1 MRLRTLHLIV
11 CAGLTALACTNS
23 GSFER
28 TADGVIVNIGCGSET
43 TGKVVRIKPI
53 NENIIRVSASAE
65 NTIGQRSS
73 LVIDPK
79 LNTDFDLY
87 TVSQTSDSVIVATE
101 KVKAFVSLRNGA
113 VRFADNSGR
122 TLLAER
128 CGGGKS
134 FEPITVDDSRG
145 YTVRQVFESA
155 DDDAFFG
162 LGQHQSGEWNY
173 KDKNE
178 ELYQY
183 NTKASV
189 PFVMSNKNYGLL
201 WDNYS
206 YSRFGDARPYAQL
219 TDLNPTGNDGSAG
232 LTATYTTARGEV
244 FVTRAESTIDYENLE
259 TVKNFPAGFP
269 FDFSTITWE
278 GALTAPVS
286 GEYKFK
292 LYYAG
297 YTQVFVDGKPIGDEV
312 WRTAWN
318 PNTRKFSIAMEAGR
332 PVPVRIEWH
341 PDGGVSYI
349 GLKFLSPLPQSEEN
363 TMAIWSEMGQMIDYY
378 FVYGQSMDS
387 IVSGYRTLTGR
398 APILPKWA
406 WGFWQ
411 SRERYK
417 TQNEIVGTLKRFRD
431 KHIPIDN
438 IVLDW
443 SYWEEDQWG
452 AFTFDPARF
461 ADPKKMVD
469 DIHAMHGH
477 IMISHWPKYYINTDN
492 FKELNNKGF
501 IYQQAIIDSVR
512 DWIGVGY
519 IGSFYD
525 PYSQE
530 ARDIFW
536 RQMKDNLF
544 SLGIDAWWMDASEPD
559 ILSNA
564 SMEYRKKL
572 SGPTAIGSS
581 TEYFNTYS
589 LPNAQAIYEGQRHTD
604 PDKRVFLLTRS
615 GFSGLQRYS
624 TATWSGDIATRWE
637 DMRAQITA
645 GLNYSVTGLPFWTMD
660 IGGFCVEKRYE
671 RAQHL
676 FDAQGV
682 ENEDLK
688 EWREL
693 NTRWHQF
700 GAFVP
705 LYRTHGQFPLREVF
719 NIAPENHPAY
729 QSILFYHKLRYSL
742 MPYIYSLAGRIH
754 FDNYTLMRPLPMDF
768 ATDHK
773 VLNVSDEYMFG
784 PGLLVNP
791 VCQYKATSRKVY
803 FPAGAGWYDI
813 YNGAYLQG
821 GQEITVDAP
830 YERIPVY
837 AKAGSIIPV
846 GPDIEYAGQKEAEP
860 ITLVVY
866 AGADAVFDLYNDEG
880 VNYNYEK
887 GEFARVRLT
896 YTDASRTLTIGTRE
910 GQYSGMPKSQQFN
923 IVLVTGEKPVALSY
937 KAKADKTVRYS
948 GEEIKIEL

>member
-1 MRLRTLHLIV
+1 MRLRTLHLIA

-65 NTIGQRSS
+65 NTIGQSNS

-128 CGGGKS
+128 RGGGKS

-183 NTKASV
+183 NTKVSV

-244 FVTRAESTIDYENLE
+244 FATRAESTIDYENLE

-318 PNTRKFSIAMEAGR
+318 PNTRKFSIAMEAGK

-349 GLKFLSPLPQSEEN
+349 GLKFLSPLPQSEEK

-378 FVYGQSMDS
+378 FVYGHSMDC

-417 TQNEIVGTLKRFRD
+417 TQNEIVGTLKQFRD

-501 IYQQAIIDSVR
+501 IYQQAITDSIR
-512 DWIGVGY
+512 DWIGAGY

-589 LPNAQAIYEGQRHTD
+589 LPNAQAIYEGQRQTD

-693 NTRWHQF
+693 NARWHQF

-705 LYRTHGQFPLREVF
+705 LYRTHGQFPFREVF

-754 FDNYTLMRPLPMDF
+754 FDDYTLMRPLPMDF
-768 ATDHK
+768 ADDHK

-803 FPAGAGWYDI
+803 FPKGAGWYDI

-866 AGADAVFDLYNDEG
+866 AGADAVFDFYNDEG

-910 GQYSGMPKSQQFN
+910 GHYPGMSKSQQFN
-923 IVLVTGEKPVALSY
+923 IVLVTSEKSIALSY

-948 GEEIKIEL
+948 GEEIKVEL